1 MTTAEAAIRLNLSEN
16 QVRKRLQDGTLVGW
30 KEHGR
35 WEITHASVEKL
46 EDRMWLRQQQGRSRI
61 KRTN

>member
-1 MTTAEAAIRLNLSEN
+1 MTTTEAAIRLDLSEN
-16 QVRKRLQDGTLVGW
+16 QIRKRLQDGKLVGW

-46 EDRMWLRQQQGRSRI
+46 EDQMYLRQQQGRPRI